1 MRHFSFLLLFA
12 ISSLLLWLP
21 TSAVRSEDKEPL
33 AKADDWSFQPV
44 VRPAVPA
51 VPAAWKAWVR
61 TPLDAFV
68 LQKLLANQLK
78 PSPEAERRVLARR
91 VSIDLTGLPPTPD
104 ELDAFAN
111 DMSKEAYENSSI
123 GCWRRRDTAYA
134 GRATGSMWHT
144 TRTRTGRIRIASAP
158 MRGRT
163 ATT

>member
-21 TSAVRSEDKEPL
+21 TNAVRSEDKEPL

-104 ELDAFAN
+104 EQ
-111 DMSKEAYENSSI
+111 I
-123 GCWRRRDTAYA
+123 
-134 GRATGSMWHT
+134 GRAHV
-144 TRTRTGRIRIASAP
+144 
-158 MRGRT
+158 
-163 ATT
+163 